1 MGRPSP
7 PVGAPPTSPA
17 PGRDAARSA
26 SPNRR
31 KWIKGLG
38 EPSASLHRPR
48 QRKRGS
54 GEGATQTVALSKL
67 RPQFSQVCP
76 SERRG
81 VGASLGDLPSRCGHP
96 GMSWAPRPAR
106 REPTTKGAQ
115 GRESREARREGRRAL
130 PRVHTMRQLRR
141 TPSPAGAAA
150 GASAVQRRG
159 AASWRALT
167 ESEHQQLSNRGKAE
181 GAGRPSGTC
190 GRGGLQPAPAARP
203 RLPAIS

>member
-1 MGRPSP
+1 MNSPNQPGTAVMGRPSP

-26 SPNRR
+26 SPNQR
-31 KWIKGLG
+31 KWIRGLG

-48 QRKRGS
+48 QRKGGS

-76 SERRG
+76 SERCR
-81 VGASLGDLPSRCGHP
+81 VGAPLGDLPSRCGHP

-115 GRESREARREGRRAL
+115 GRESRSKEGGK
-130 PRVHTMRQLRR
+130 
-141 TPSPAGAAA
+141 AGAPACAHNEAA
-150 GASAVQRRG
+150 ETHTFPPREQPREHPPSSAEVRRHG
-159 AASWRALT
+159 
-167 ESEHQQLSNRGKAE
+167 E
-181 GAGRPSGTC
+181 P
-190 GRGGLQPAPAARP
+190 
-203 RLPAIS
+203 